1 MLYKNVGTRE
11 RFCTKEKRVK
21 GKANHS
27 DNHSKGE
34 KKKDLV
40 QLMTLVERSQSHLPS
55 FEGGRIEYS
64 NKIIGQ
70 THFEEN
76 GTAQF

>member
-1 MLYKNVGTRE
+1 
-11 RFCTKEKRVK
+11 
-21 GKANHS
+21 
-27 DNHSKGE
+27 
-34 KKKDLV
+34 
-40 QLMTLVERSQSHLPS
+40 MTLVERSQSHIPS
-55 FEGGRIEYS
+55 FEGRRTEYS